1 MYGKRSFGDAF
12 NSKVSERVVSIIAK
26 EVGFQGIQ
34 PAALETLSNS
44 LGSCEFQKLL
54 IKSHLY
60 AELGN
65 RAKPNVHD
73 ITKSLYDAKVDI
85 PSFEHYLSDTM
96 SSINS
101 THLASKGQKYL
112 RLSRSDKSTLESTPE
127 FLPSDNEDSDEEE
140 EQESIRPSYVSENF
154 PTFPS
159 KHSFRQTPIYIKRPD
174 DPQKVRELNSEQSRT
189 VEENLKK
196 LMATE
201 NQILKESSGIQV
213 IEDEYMM
220 PIVNYEGF
228 LQRRKKSKQKGTTLN
243 VEGSNEPKINTTT
256 LEQVEEEDEEQ
267 QQQMM
272 EGVEEEVEEHKE

>member
-44 LGSCEFQKLL
+44 LGSYLERLL

-85 PSFEHYLSDTM
+85 PSFEYYLSDTM
-96 SSINS
+96 
-101 THLASKGQKYL
+101 TSKGKKYL

>member
-12 NSKVSERVVSIIAK
+12 TSEVSEKVVSIIAK
-26 EVGFQGIQ
+26 EVGFEAIQ

-44 LGSCEFQKLL
+44 LGSYLERLL
-54 IKSHLY
+54 IKAHLY
-60 AELGN
+60 AELVAG
-65 RAKPNVHD
+65 
-73 ITKSLYDAKVDI
+73 
-85 PSFEHYLSDTM
+85 
-96 SSINS
+96 
-101 THLASKGQKYL
+101 KGRKYL
-112 RLSRSDKSTLESTPE
+112 RLVKSSESTIESTPE

-140 EQESIRPSYVSENF
+140 EQDSIRPSYVSQHF

-201 NQILKESSGIQV
+201 NQILRESSGIQV

-228 LQRRKKSKQKGTTLN
+228 LQRRKRSKQKGTTLN
-243 VEGSNEPKINTTT
+243 VEGSNEPKINTIQ
-256 LEQVEEEDEEQ
+256 EQVETQELEEGIQEAIVEDQKDE
-267 QQQMM
+267 
-272 EGVEEEVEEHKE
+272 

>member
-1 MYGKRSFGDAF
+1 M
-12 NSKVSERVVSIIAK
+12 
-26 EVGFQGIQ
+26 
-34 PAALETLSNS
+34 
-44 LGSCEFQKLL
+44 
-54 IKSHLY
+54 
-60 AELGN
+60 
-65 RAKPNVHD
+65 
-73 ITKSLYDAKVDI
+73 
-85 PSFEHYLSDTM
+85 
-96 SSINS
+96 
-101 THLASKGQKYL
+101 
-112 RLSRSDKSTLESTPE
+112 
-127 FLPSDNEDSDEEE
+127 
-140 EQESIRPSYVSENF
+140 
-154 PTFPS
+154 
-159 KHSFRQTPIYIKRPD
+159 
-174 DPQKVRELNSEQSRT
+174 RELNSEQSRT